1 VSAYVPDLKAIIM
14 NIIRRLIL
22 TLLAPCFGTAMMM
35 IPLKETKTP
44 RRRFLASAAASAFG
58 VTIQPV
64 LPPPAGAVKER
75 NEALCNTGFFT
86 NIAQYRCTPVGNIWD
101 EGQKTSLS
109 VEEEGATNS
118 LLSKFNFETSESSSD
133 EKDDGIGVTS
143 QPSVDSR
150 KSAANV
156 LR

>member
-1 VSAYVPDLKAIIM
+1 M
-14 NIIRRLIL
+14 
-22 TLLAPCFGTAMMM
+22 TLPREAT
-35 IPLKETKTP
+35 TP

-58 VTIQPV
+58 VMV
-64 LPPPAGAVKER
+64 SVPPPAEAVKER

-109 VEEEGATNS
+109 VEEEGATDS
-118 LLSKFNFETSESSSD
+118 LLSKFNLGATNESSSD
-133 EKDDGIGVTS
+133 ENVDGNGVTS
-143 QPSVDSR
+143 QSQPFVDFGT
-150 KSAANV
+150 SAANV